1 VPCALDDR
9 KELPP
14 ATQKH
19 LRGTIKNEYLKV
31 WKPKDLKQLKSMVK
45 RAVTHYNN
53 KRTHSKLQ
61 GKVTPVKFEKSLVD
75 LTSQKRPTVI
85 IYAEGN
91 YKIKVASSHLDF
103 KPKREPLAHNC
114 PIEIN

>member
-1 VPCALDDR
+1 M
-9 KELPP
+9 
-14 ATQKH
+14 
-19 LRGTIKNEYLKV
+19 
-31 WKPKDLKQLKSMVK
+31 S
-45 RAVTHYNN
+45 
-53 KRTHSKLQ
+53 
-61 GKVTPVKFEKSLVD
+61 FEKSLVD

-103 KPKREPLAHNC
+103 EPKERPLAHNC